1 MDQVKYKIYTPFD
14 QLTTIQSTQLV
25 DFLYEHLQEYGDSKP
40 SINRAIAYA
49 MKEIPSPGGFVLTYS
64 DQDRIVGSVVVNK
77 TGMGGY
83 IPENVLVYIAVHED
97 YRGQGIGKKLM
108 QNALKMCDGDVA
120 LHVEEDNPAR
130 FLYKKVGF
138 ENKYLE
144 MRYQKRRQFSP
155 TADVSNATSN
165 GRPAMNTTPKD
176 NKN

>member
-14 QLTTIQSTQLV
+14 RLTTIQTTQLV
-25 DFLYEHLQEYGDSKP
+25 DFLHEHLQEYGDNRP

-83 IPENVLVYIAVHED
+83 IPENVLVYIAVHGD

-108 QNALKMCDGDVA
+108 HSALKMCDGDVA

-130 FLYKKVGF
+130 FLYEKVGF
-138 ENKYLE
+138 ENKYIE
-144 MRYQKRRQFSP
+144 MRYKKRPSISP
-155 TADVSNATSN
+155 GAN
-165 GRPAMNTTPKD
+165 GRPALKITSKD
-176 NKN
+176 ANN